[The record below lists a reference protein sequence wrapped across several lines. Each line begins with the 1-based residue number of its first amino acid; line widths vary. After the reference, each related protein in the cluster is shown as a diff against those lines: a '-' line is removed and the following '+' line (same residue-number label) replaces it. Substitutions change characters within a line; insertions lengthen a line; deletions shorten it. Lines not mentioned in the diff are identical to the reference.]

1 MIIIMQGAPG
11 SGKGTVSKLLAEIL
25 NVEHIATGDM
35 FREAVQ
41 SGERIGKE
49 LEKYMSKG
57 LLVPDDIVIELL
69 EERLS
74 RPEAQN
80 GVVLDGFPRTRN
92 QAEFLKEM
100 LNKQGKKIDVALQL
114 NISDEDIIYRTVKR
128 RICSNKSCG
137 AIYNLEF
144 KKPKKDGICD
154 ICGSQLMQRKD
165 DNEET
170 IRTRISTY
178 HERSEEII
186 NYFKEEGLLY
196 SVDLK
201 AEDNVTK
208 EQVKGWIEDFKTIKK

>member
-80 GVVLDGFPRTRN
+80 GVVLDGFPRTRK

-128 RICSNKSCG
+128 RICSNKNCG

-154 ICGSQLMQRKD
+154 ICGSKLMQRKD